1 MTNSIGDQTPNER
14 KEVFDDYL
22 MYYDQVWQHGN
33 VKVCKDRQV
42 TEKARHVLLSETDP
56 VERFTTFDFYHTA
69 FECVRLGVKDCRSVF
84 NVFIKATELLETLC
98 VNLFLFPWKKEMK
111 TIKTFTGPFV
121 YCIQPVLPKNIVSGI
136 LESIGY
142 RPESD
147 TEYRLTADA
156 DHDQAKAMGFELFLA
171 RVECEYLL
179 EIMGQRAHAECLEIF
194 QRRAGPLN
202 HWESRGTA
210 ENEPRNGSSRAGK
223 DSGSLEVDA
232 VDQPD
237 VFSLAEP
244 SVVAQEQEE
253 QPEGSVRPTGEPER
267 HAPLPLD
274 AEGSG
279 AAGSPESSGRH
290 RTGSS
295 MLDDRSMIEMQTNYP
310 DLAIRKNPVFRK
322 NRGGSYP
329 TPGTKVRG
337 RLGDDGDIVPM
348 RNYAHAHTHTHA
360 SDLSS
365 PQSFSL
371 HTESQVAAASGAPI
385 KPKPS
390 LPEVILEPQPLMVSS
405 GPASM
410 IQYRDTAVQRAASR
424 PGQEGT
430 PINTL
435 DLEEL
440 SNRLRQLCVEELKYP
455 IEETAQGQSSCTGC
469 HDHHRPAAAATAP
482 PPGSPRD
489 NSHQPILCTPS
500 PLPVCSI
507 TGCSSHP
514 GLHVV
519 HHGLQRG
526 EDTIKEPPSA
536 FYKPPS
542 PLGMCGPPLEPPAGH
557 LGMCG
562 PPLEPPAGH
571 LGMCGPPLEPPAGH
585 LGMCG
590 PPLEPPAGHLG
601 MCGPPL
607 EPPAGHLPATV
618 AAAAPP
624 APLGQPPGVEGRG
637 SGQQPE
643 DDILQT
649 YVLVEHE
656 RK

>member
-84 NVFIKATELLETLC
+84 NVFIKAAELLETLC
-98 VNLFLFPWKKEMK
+98 VNLFLFPWKKEIK

-121 YCIQPVLPKNIVSGI
+121 YCIQPVFPKNIVSGI

-210 ENEPRNGSSRAGK
+210 ENEPRNESSRAVK

-253 QPEGSVRPTGEPER
+253 QPEGSVRPTEEPER

-279 AAGSPESSGRH
+279 AAAGPESSGRH

-337 RLGDDGDIVPM
+337 RLGDDGDIMPM
-348 RNYAHAHTHTHA
+348 RNYAHTHA

-371 HTESQVAAASGAPI
+371 HTESQVAAASSAPI
-385 KPKPS
+385 KPQPKPS

-410 IQYRDTAVQRAASR
+410 IQYRDTAVQSAVSR

-455 IEETAQGQSSCTGC
+455 IEETAQGQSPCTGC

-507 TGCSSHP
+507 TGCNSHP

-519 HHGLQRG
+519 HHGLQLG
-526 EDTIKEPPSA
+526 EDTIKEPPSS

-562 PPLEPPAGH
+562 PPVEPPV
-571 LGMCGPPLEPPAGH
+571 
-585 LGMCG
+585 
-590 PPLEPPAGHLG
+590 
-601 MCGPPL
+601 
-607 EPPAGHLPATV
+607 GHLPATV
-618 AAAAPP
+618 AAAAAP
-624 APLGQPPGVEGRG
+624 APLGAAGVEGRA